1 MKSKQFFAGVI
12 FSILIFSNLVSAQEQ
27 PRVFQIQQEYL
38 NKDKVTQLAW
48 AKAEKEPTYFSIN
61 KEIFSDSELDRGA
74 ILKFIK
80 PDGSTDELVILAR
93 EEYLP
98 GTVSIR
104 AYKKGNREAVFSATY
119 NKGALNGVYF
129 DDPESPTYLGYDK
142 MMAKNYISKTN
153 DRIERRLSCGI
164 DHSDEL
170 IPVPHFRTPGVS
182 SKQKAGNSTT
192 SVAAPLVAS
201 EDDSVTIDLLIVY
214 TQAAED
220 WAATTGFGDIA
231 GVIAQSVNLS
241 QTALNNSG
249 IGLDL
254 RLVATLKTSYDEE
267 NDGLDDSDAR
277 LSRFTQNDNDPV
289 FDTEDGHNGFM
300 QEVHGVRDTFGADI
314 VSLFVKIEDTGGL
327 GWRLSSS
334 GGNPGFGFN
343 LNRVQQVADTFTLI
357 HEIGHNMGNAHS
369 RTQQSS
375 AASDGGGLFH
385 YSAGFQNTGSN
396 YHTVMAYADGLQEA
410 PYFSSPG
417 LSFLG
422 TPTGQNSSTVPTDNA
437 RSMREIKRTI
447 SNYRDTQANAPTASL
462 LADVINIEMNR
473 EDDLSIPFQIFNDGQ
488 SMLVW
493 DIDFGFSGNGF
504 KRAKNIGKVIQPASF
519 DRITKRAA
527 NHSVRKSIKTKLVAE
542 QTLYSTSFESSD
554 GFSAGTFEGLS
565 EWRAVSDDEFV
576 ISSANANTG
585 SQHLRVE
592 GDGTGNTKFI
602 SAPFFG
608 FQQFGSYEITVNFAV
623 SSSTETFDIYV
634 SDGKNGEFS
643 AAIII
648 DQGIFFAADRT
659 EQDEV
664 SFFGSGAATINIGT
678 YNEIKMVMD
687 PDNEVIRYILNG
699 NTIYENEYVGGFSPG
714 EMLIL
719 NRSNEN
725 GSTIDIDDIEIK
737 QLSAPYPW
745 LSVSEST
752 GFTLEDASSSRSL
765 QFTTRGVDAG
775 TYRTTMKVRTNDPN
789 NASLEVPIT
798 LTVANIV
805 SNEPLDGPDRISLDQ
820 NYPNPFNPATTI
832 SYTLN
837 EVENIRL
844 EVFNIQGQ
852 NIATLFEG
860 KQQAGEHEV
869 LFDASNLS
877 SGIYMYRLQTGSQ
890 ILTRQMVLI
899 K

>member
-1 MKSKQFFAGVI
+1 MKVINSLAVGLFLVVILSVPGISQVFSLNQINETDQNTLQKETTDKTYFTLNEEIFTNPEINRGTILQFHKAKETTDRLIVLDREEYMPGVI
-12 FSILIFSNLVSAQEQ
+12 SFRGYKEG
-27 PRVFQIQQEYL
+27 
-38 NKDKVTQLAW
+38 NKDKVFA
-48 AKAEKEPTYFSIN
+48 F
-61 KEIFSDSELDRGA
+61 
-74 ILKFIK
+74 
-80 PDGSTDELVILAR
+80 
-93 EEYLP
+93 
-98 GTVSIR
+98 
-104 AYKKGNREAVFSATY
+104 TY
-119 NKGALNGVYF
+119 NKGALNGIYYDDF
-129 DDPESPTYLGYDK
+129 DAPTYFGYDNSK
-142 MMAKNYISKTN
+142 AKNYMSFRN
-153 DRIERRLSCGI
+153 ERIEHRLTCGI

-170 IPVPHFRTPGVS
+170 IPVPHFRTPGTS
-182 SKQKAGNSTT
+182 LKQKAANSTA
-192 SVAAPLVAS
+192 SVAAPLVDS
-201 EDDSVTIDLLIVY
+201 EDDSVTIDLMIVY

-220 WAATTGFGDIA
+220 WATTTGFGDIA

-249 IGLDL
+249 VGVDL
-254 RLVATLKTSYDEE
+254 RLVTTLKTSYDEE
-267 NDGLDDSDAR
+267 NDGLSDSDVR
-277 LSRFTQNDNDPV
+277 LRRFTQNDNAPV
-289 FDTEDGHNGFM
+289 FDAEDGHNGFM

-314 VSLFVKIEDTGGL
+314 VSLLVKIEDTGGL
-327 GWRLSSS
+327 GWRLSTS
-334 GGNPGFGFN
+334 GGNPSFGFN
-343 LNRVQQVADTFTLI
+343 LNRVQQIADTFTLV

-385 YSAGFQNTGSN
+385 YSAGFQNTPSN
-396 YHTVMAYADGLQEA
+396 YHTVMAYSDGLDEA

-422 TPTGQNSSTVPTDNA
+422 TATGQSSSTVPTDNA
-437 RSMREIKRTI
+437 RSMREIKRTV
-447 SNYRDTQANAPTASL
+447 SNYRDTQTNAPTASL
-462 LADVINIEMNR
+462 LADVINVEMNR
-473 EDDLSIPFQIFNDGQ
+473 EDDLTIPFQIFNDGQ
-488 SMLVW
+488 SVLVW

-504 KRAKNIGKVIQPASF
+504 KRTKKMGSIIEPASF
-519 DRITKRAA
+519 ERITKRAA
-527 NHSVRKSIKTKLVAE
+527 NHSKNKANKAKSIVAE
-542 QTLYSTSFESSD
+542 QTLYSTSFESGE

-565 EWRAVSDDEFV
+565 EWRAVSDDEFM

-608 FQQFGSYEITVNFAV
+608 FQQFGSYEITVNFSV
-623 SSSTETFDIYV
+623 SSDTETYDIYV

-648 DQGIFFAADRT
+648 GQGVFFAADINEEDQVT
-659 EQDEV
+659 F
-664 SFFGSGAATINIGT
+664 SATNAGTIDIGT

-699 NTIYENEYVGGFSPG
+699 STVYENPYVGGFSPG

-719 NRSNEN
+719 NRSDEN
-725 GSTIDIDDIEIK
+725 GSTIDIDDIEVK
-737 QLSAPYPW
+737 QISAPYPW

-775 TYRTTMKVRTNDPN
+775 TYQTTMKVRTNDPQN
-789 NASLEVPIT
+789 PSLEVPIT
-798 LTVANIV
+798 LTVANMV
-805 SNEPLDGPDRISLDQ
+805 SNEPGDTPVKIALDQ

-832 SYTLN
+832 SYTLR
-837 EVENIRL
+837 EAENIHL

-852 NIATLFEG
+852 KIATLFEG

-869 LFDASNLS
+869 QFDASNLS
-877 SGIYMYRLQTGSQ
+877 SGVYIYRLQTGSQ

>member
-1 MKSKQFFAGVI
+1 MKIINSLAVGLFLVVI
-12 FSILIFSNLVSAQEQ
+12 LSVPSVSQVFSLNEILESDLITLQKTTTD
-27 PRVFQIQQEYL
+27 R
-38 NKDKVTQLAW
+38 
-48 AKAEKEPTYFSIN
+48 TYFTLN
-61 KEIFSDSELDRGA
+61 EEIFINEELNRGA
-74 ILKFIK
+74 ILQFHRAKEA
-80 PDGSTDELVILAR
+80 TDRLVILDR
-93 EEYLP
+93 EEYMP
-98 GTVSIR
+98 GTISFR
-104 AYKKGNREAVFSATY
+104 GYKEGNKDKIFAFTY
-119 NKGALNGVYF
+119 NKGKLNGVYY
-129 DDPESPTYLGYDK
+129 DDFEAPTYFGYDK
-142 MMAKNYISKTN
+142 SNSKNYTSSHN
-153 DRIERRLSCGI
+153 ERIEHRLSCGI

-170 IPVPHFRTPGVS
+170 IPVPHFRTPGTS
-182 SKQKAGNSTT
+182 AKQKTAGSTT

-201 EDDSVTIDLLIVY
+201 EDDSVTIDLMIVY

-241 QTALNNSG
+241 QTAINNSE
-249 IGLDL
+249 IGVDL
-254 RLVATLKTSYDEE
+254 RLVTTLKTSYNEE
-267 NDGLDDSDAR
+267 TDGVGSEDR
-277 LSRFTQNDNDPV
+277 LSRLTQNDSDPV
-289 FDTEDGHNGFM
+289 FDAEDGHNGFM

-334 GGNPGFGFN
+334 GGNPSFGFN
-343 LNRVQQVADTFTLI
+343 LNRVQQIADTFTLV

-369 RTQQSS
+369 RTQLESS
-375 AASDGGGLFH
+375 ASDGGGLFH
-385 YSAGFQNTGSN
+385 YSAGFQNTASN
-396 YHTVMAYADGLQEA
+396 YHTVMAYSDGLDEA

-417 LSFLG
+417 LTFLG
-422 TPTGQNSSTVPTDNA
+422 TATGQNSSTVPTDNA
-437 RSMREIKRTI
+437 RSMREIKRTV

-462 LADVINIEMNR
+462 LADVINVEMNR
-473 EDDLSIPFQIFNDGQ
+473 EDDLTIPFQIFNDGQ
-488 SMLVW
+488 SVLVW

-504 KRAKNIGKVIQPASF
+504 KRTKKAGSVIAPASF
-519 DRITKRAA
+519 QRITKRAA
-527 NHSVRKSIKTKLVAE
+527 NHSMNNTNKAKSFVAE
-542 QTLYSTSFESSD
+542 QTLYSTSFESGE
-554 GFSAGTFEGLS
+554 GFSTGTFEGLS
-565 EWRAVSDDEFV
+565 EWRAVSDDEFL
-576 ISSANANTG
+576 IASTNSNTG
-585 SQHLRVE
+585 SQHLRIE

-608 FQQFGSYEITVNFAV
+608 FQQFGSYEITANFSV
-623 SSSTETFDIYV
+623 SSDTETFDIYV
-634 SDGKNGEFS
+634 SDGKNGEFA

-648 DQGIFFAADRT
+648 NQGIFFAAERD

-664 SFFGSGAATINIGT
+664 TFFGSGAATINIGS

-752 GFTLEDASSSRSL
+752 GFTVEDASSSRSL

-775 TYRTTMKVRTNDPN
+775 TYQTTMKVRTNDPQN
-789 NASLEVPIT
+789 PSLEVPIT
-798 LTVANIV
+798 LTVANMV
-805 SNEPLDGPDRISLDQ
+805 SNEFDDAPVKIALDQ

-832 SYTLN
+832 SYTLR
-837 EVENIRL
+837 EAENIRL

-852 NIATLFEG
+852 KIATLFEG
-860 KQQAGEHEV
+860 RQQAGEHDV
-869 LFDASNLS
+869 PFDASNLS
-877 SGIYMYRLQTGSQ
+877 SGVYMYRLQTASQ